1 MILYIV
7 AISAMIALSA
17 LHLTVT
23 HMQKR
28 QWIAYTERK
37 EAEWNAERRDLLDRI
52 QAPTFAEYT
61 NKVIKEKRLEQPQ
74 EQEEEESPYIA

>member
-17 LHLTVT
+17 LHLFAL
-23 HMQKR
+23 HAQRR
-28 QWIAYTERK
+28 QWNAYMERK
-37 EAEWNAERRDLLDRI
+37 EAEWNAERKDLLDRI
-52 QAPTFAEYT
+52 QAPSFAEYT